1 MRTPVLFTALLLV
14 PIAAVAQTSDWPR
27 LGQVAPRHASEIG
40 ASNWSVGAETMDRDY
55 TVYENWKEYLGPLG
69 IKKARVQSGW
79 AKTEKA
85 PGVYDWS
92 WLDEIVFDMAEQGVE
107 PWLSISYG
115 NPLYAD
121 GGGTRL
127 GAAIPKTEEAL
138 QAWERYTRGLVARYK
153 NVVDEWE
160 VWNEPNGHNPPA
172 LYAELLVRTAEAVR
186 GVQPE
191 AKILAMALAGV
202 DVAYA
207 DSVLGI
213 LEERGKLGLI
223 DEVTYH
229 PYRRNPDES
238 YGEVEELQRVVNG
251 YAPHITIR
259 QGENGAPSERRRTKA
274 LRDYDWTETSQA
286 KWALRRLLGDLGRG
300 IPSSYFAMVDMKY
313 PDEINRKG
321 LLLIND
327 DKTVARPKAAY
338 HAVQH
343 LAAIFDSTLRRLP
356 DYAYE
361 AGTDSS
367 LSVFAYEKAGTGQQV
382 VTVWFDGDVPSDANR
397 PTSVDLTFAGG
408 QFADPVYVDLRE
420 GTVLEIPDGRWS
432 RDGSAYTFE
441 GVPVYDAPIL
451 IADRSTIPLTPTSTD
466 R

>member
-1 MRTPVLFTALLLV
+1 MLLAC
-14 PIAAVAQTSDWPR
+14 AAPARSQDTLDWPR
-27 LGQVAPRHASEIG
+27 LGTVQPRHAQEIE

-55 TVYENWKEYLGPLG
+55 TVYENWKAYLGPLG

-79 AKTEKA
+79 AKTERE
-85 PGVYDWS
+85 PGVYDWA
-92 WLDEIVFDMAEQGVE
+92 WLDAIVFDMAAQGVE

-127 GAAIPKTEEAL
+127 GAAIPETEEAL
-138 QAWERYTRGLVARYK
+138 EAWERYTRGLVARYGG
-153 NVVDEWE
+153 VVDEWE
-160 VWNEPNGHNPPA
+160 VWNEPNGHNAPA
-172 LYAELLVRTAEAVR
+172 LYAGLLVRTAEAVR
-186 GVQPE
+186 SIQPE
-191 AKILAMALAGV
+191 AQILAMALAGV

-207 DSVLGI
+207 DSVLA
-213 LEERGKLGLI
+213 LMEERGKLDLI

-238 YGEVEELQRVVNG
+238 YGEVEALREVVAS
-251 YAPHITIR
+251 YAPRLTIR

-338 HAVQH
+338 SAVQH
-343 LAAIFDSTLRRLP
+343 LTSVFDSRLEP
-356 DYAYE
+356 VAPYPYE
-361 AGTDSS
+361 ATTDAS
-367 LSVFAYEKAGTGQQV
+367 LAVFAYADRASGQQA
-382 VTVWFDGDVPSDANR
+382 VTLWMDGAVPSDSMATR
-397 PTSVDLTFAGG
+397 PTDLAFYAGRFDNPVWVDVRTGAIH
-408 QFADPVYVDLRE
+408 A
-420 GTVLEIPDGRWS
+420 IPD
-432 RDGSAYTFE
+432 SAYTRQGSVYRFH
-441 GVPVYDAPIL
+441 GVPLYDSPVL
-451 IADRSTIPLTPTSTD
+451 VADRSLIPVED
-466 R
+466 